1 MCYRP
6 LNIQNPKRYRRDNY
20 KDKARIVVPCGNC
33 IDCLSEKRLSWFIR
47 LSYEYQRCI
56 DTGGFGF
63 YITLTYNEK
72 TVPRLGSDRV
82 FRKKDIQNY
91 IKALRKR
98 IQRYLHLEKYDSKT
112 SYFYSGEYCPT
123 NKYKNTRRPHYHVL
137 FFCNDPISKWVF
149 RKYAMELWS
158 KQYGFVKCG
167 DNYGFIEGVGALHY
181 CAKYV
186 CKDVSNDNWCKHLH
200 ANYNSMVEDGFF
212 EADLH
217 TQLGVCIDPPHRA
230 SNDCGMYLLGC
241 EDYHNL
247 EQGFCILPD
256 SKLGKRKYKLPL
268 YFDHKIFYD
277 VEKNENGN
285 PCYILNDAG
294 RKMKIARK
302 KKFEES
308 FKKCYTALMQQ
319 KGKSIYLDHI
329 NNKFK
334 TNFSNYEQ
342 LQKFINKKGTFT
354 DYCDYVTT
362 YKGYAVNTTCLK
374 ALYRPNHSSANQHY
388 LMHYMHQDL
397 SNSLKESFDS
407 MLHSMLEADYDFI
420 TDIIFYYT
428 HLINLPVEEKK
439 LKLDDEKCQRRD
451 CYYRSTPLF
460 S

>member
-6 LNIQNPKRYRRDNY
+6 LNIKNPKRYRRDNY
-20 KDKARIVVPCGNC
+20 KDKSRIVVPCGHC

-63 YITLTYNEK
+63 YITLTYNEH
-72 TVPRLGSDRV
+72 TVPRLGKDRV

-91 IKALRKR
+91 IKALRKK
-98 IQRYLHLEKYDSKT
+98 IQRHLGLAKYESRT

-123 NKYKNTRRPHYHVL
+123 NNYKNTRRPHYHVL

-149 RKYAMELWS
+149 RKFAMELWR
-158 KQYGFVKCG
+158 KKYGFVKCG
-167 DNYGFIEGVGALHY
+167 QNYGFIQGIGALYY

-186 CKDVSNDNWCKHLH
+186 CKDVCNDKWCKHLK
-200 ANYNSMVEDGFF
+200 ANYDSMVEDGFF
-212 EADLH
+212 EADLQS
-217 TQLGVCIDPPHRA
+217 QLGVCIDPPHRA

-241 EDYHNL
+241 EDFSNL
-247 EQGFCILPD
+247 EKGYCILPD

-268 YFDHKIFYD
+268 YYDHKIFYD

-294 RKMKIARK
+294 RKMKVARK
-302 KKFEES
+302 TKFEES
-308 FKKCYTALMQQ
+308 FKKCYIALMQQ
-319 KGKSIYLDHI
+319 KGKNAYLNQI

-334 TNFSNYEQ
+334 TNFQNYEQ
-342 LQKFINKKGTFT
+342 LQNFINKKGSYTAL
-354 DYCDYVTT
+354 CDYVTT
-362 YKGYAVNTTCLK
+362 YKGYAVNSTQLQ
-374 ALYRPNHSSANQHY
+374 LLSRPSHSSAVKHY
-388 LMHYMHQDL
+388 FMHYQHEDVVD
-397 SNSLKESFDS
+397 NLKESFDS
-407 MLHSMLEADYDFI
+407 ILHSMLVADYDII

-428 HLINLPVEEKK
+428 HLINLPYEDKK
-439 LKLDDEKCQRRD
+439 LKLDEEKGQRRD
-451 CYYRSTPLF
+451 CYFKSNPLY